1 MLDAVGAVFCVNW
14 LSSFR
19 IAGGG
24 ANVINVAGGGGVS
37 EGSDTEDVKRM
48 ENVMRIIQEEI
59 IPLPLPLLKQLVHAM
74 LWHEWS
80 LDHPYRSWR
89 RIITITM
96 IGRRRSGM
104 IRILIWFHG
113 GNHCVDD
120 DTAGVATSS
129 DYNVFIPSM
138 MCPSGKRKA
147 FGTAVLAV
155 TPPQLPA
162 LALIGVEAVDEVVL
176 VVNTTAAAT
185 RFVTSTASSAPSTTI
200 TSLKL
205 LF

>member
-1 MLDAVGAVFCVNW
+1 M
-14 LSSFR
+14 
-19 IAGGG
+19 
-24 ANVINVAGGGGVS
+24 
-37 EGSDTEDVKRM
+37 
-48 ENVMRIIQEEI
+48 
-59 IPLPLPLLKQLVHAM
+59 
-74 LWHEWS
+74 
-80 LDHPYRSWR
+80 
-89 RIITITM
+89 
-96 IGRRRSGM
+96 
-104 IRILIWFHG
+104 
-113 GNHCVDD
+113 DD